1 MTAPVN
7 VYTSG
12 TKTWEN
18 TIIRIFNNNSGGVI
32 VIKEAGLYWS
42 GYLFDTSIGYHMH
55 ERSVLSPTVA
65 VANGAQLTVTYA
77 ISMDF
82 SAID

>member
-1 MTAPVN
+1 M
-7 VYTSG
+7 
-12 TKTWEN
+12 
-18 TIIRIFNNNSGGVI
+18 NNNSGGSITV
-32 VIKEAGLYWS
+32 KEVGLMYV
-42 GYLFDTSIGYHMH
+42 GNTYNNDYHLV

-65 VANGAQLTVTYA
+65 VANAAQLTVTYE